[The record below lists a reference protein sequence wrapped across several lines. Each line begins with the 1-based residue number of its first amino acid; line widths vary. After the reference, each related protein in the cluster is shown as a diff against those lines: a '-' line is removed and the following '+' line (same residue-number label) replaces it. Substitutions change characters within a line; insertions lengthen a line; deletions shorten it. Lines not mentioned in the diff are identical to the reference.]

1 MADTPSSSRFV
12 VIARG
17 GLKLRSGPSQDFDA
31 LRTVPEGTVVNVLSR
46 EGQWALVD
54 LEDDG
59 KADGFMNLPFLRA
72 VESGPSSPSAAAGP
86 GDITGLVTPDMV
98 KQMFPAA
105 TRLANIT
112 ANLPFVLAGL
122 RARQLGDR
130 PMVLMAVSTI
140 RAETE
145 GFVPIDE
152 FKSKFNTSPG
162 GAPFNLY
169 DAGTSIGARLGNTEP
184 GDGARFKGRG
194 YIQLTGRDNY
204 RRIGTQIGANLT
216 ADPPSANSPS
226 IAGLILAQFLKNAET
241 RVRNA
246 LANDDL
252 AKARKLVNGGSH
264 GFQQFKETFEKGMA
278 ILPH

>member
-1 MADTPSSSRFV
+1 MADTASASRFA

-46 EGQWALVD
+46 EGLWALVD
-54 LEDDG
+54 LEGDS
-59 KADGFMNLPFLRA
+59 KADGFMNLPFLRPVDAGLPAAGAA
-72 VESGPSSPSAAAGP
+72 VGP

-98 KQMFPAA
+98 KRMFPGA
-105 TRLANIT
+105 TPLKNIT

-162 GAPFNLY
+162 GTPFDLY
-169 DAGTSIGARLGNTEP
+169 DAGTRIGANLGNTAA

-204 RRIGTQIGANLT
+204 RRIGGQISIDLIG
-216 ADPPSANSPS
+216 DPPSANSPS
-226 IAGLILAQFLKNAET
+226 IAGLILAQFLKNSES
-241 RVRNA
+241 RIRNA
-246 LANDDL
+246 LATNDL
-252 AKARKLVNGGSH
+252 QHARKLVNGGSH
-264 GFQQFKETFEKGMA
+264 GFMQFKDTFDKGMA